1 MGDVTE
7 LSIRLALLFL
17 PGIVAALLVEKLV
30 PTRDWST
37 PRLAL
42 YSLVLGLICY
52 LIYALL
58 KAGYLCHWPPS
69 INLFRS
75 LTGGASL
82 DLLEIICT
90 TAISIPVGTFVS
102 LSLNSHW
109 INRIGK
115 TIRVSDKF
123 GALDVWARTFN
134 SPETTWVVV
143 RDLEENLAYDGWV
156 EAFSDTY
163 DANELFLRDVRVF
176 QGSTS
181 SFLYELEAV
190 YLSRPRDKLTIEIR
204 RKVDDNEHEEESNGR

>member
-7 LSIRLALLFL
+7 LSLRIALLFL

-37 PRLAL
+37 ARLAL

-52 LIYALL
+52 LIYAFL
-58 KAGYLCHWPPS
+58 KAGYFCQWPPH

-75 LTGGASL
+75 IRAGTSL
-82 DLLEIICT
+82 DLLEIIWT
-90 TAISIPVGTFVS
+90 TAISPAVGILVS

-109 INRIGK
+109 INRFGQA
-115 TIRVSDKF
+115 IRVSDKF

-134 SPETTWVVV
+134 SPEITWVVV

-176 QGSTS
+176 QSATS
-181 SFLYELEAV
+181 LFLYELEAV
-190 YLSRPRDKLTIEIR
+190 YLSRPKNKLTIEIR
-204 RKVDDNEHEEESNGR
+204 KKANSNRSEEE

>member
-7 LSIRLALLFL
+7 LSIRLALLFV
-17 PGIVAALLVEKLV
+17 PGIVAALLVEQLV

-37 PRLAL
+37 PRLAV

-58 KAGYLCHWPPS
+58 KAAYLCHWPRS

-75 LTGGASL
+75 LTGGTSL
-82 DLLEIICT
+82 DLLEIICA
-90 TAISIPVGTFVS
+90 TAISLLVGIFVS
-102 LSLNSHW
+102 LPLNSHW
-109 INRIGK
+109 INRFGE

-134 SPETTWVVV
+134 STETTWVVV

-163 DANELFLRDVRVF
+163 DVNELFLRDVRVF
-176 QGSTS
+176 EGNTS
-181 SFLYELEAV
+181 SFLYQLEAV
-190 YLSRPRDKLTIEIR
+190 YLTRPKDKLTIEIR
-204 RKVDDNEHEEESNGR
+204 KKTNSNESDEE

>member
-7 LSIRLALLFL
+7 LTLRLALLFL
-17 PGIVAALLVEKLV
+17 PGILAALLVERLV

-37 PRLAL
+37 ARLAL

-58 KAGYLCHWPPS
+58 KAAYVCHWPPS
-69 INLFRS
+69 IHLFRS
-75 LTGGASL
+75 LTVGTSI

-90 TAISIPVGTFVS
+90 TAISPLVGILVS

-109 INRIGK
+109 INRFGK
-115 TIRVSDKF
+115 FIHVSDKF

-134 SPETTWVVV
+134 SSETTWVVV

-163 DANELFLRDVRVF
+163 DANEVFLRDVRVF
-176 QGSTS
+176 QVSTS

-190 YLSRPRDKLTIEIR
+190 YLTRPKDKLTIEIR
-204 RKVDDNEHEEESNGR
+204 KKTNNDGHEEGSNGR

>member
-1 MGDVTE
+1 MGDMTE
-7 LSIRLALLFL
+7 LSLRLALLFL

-52 LIYALL
+52 IIYAFL
-58 KAGYLCHWPPS
+58 KAAYLCHWPPS

-75 LTGGASL
+75 LMGGASL

-90 TAISIPVGTFVS
+90 TAISLPVGIFVS
-102 LSLNSHW
+102 LPLNSHW
-109 INRIGK
+109 INRFGQA
-115 TIRVSDKF
+115 IRVSDKF

-134 SPETTWVVV
+134 STETTWVVV
-143 RDLEENLAYDGWV
+143 RDLEQNLAYDGWV

-163 DANELFLRDVRVF
+163 DVNELFLRDVQVF
-176 QGSTS
+176 QSNTS

-190 YLSRPRDKLTIEIR
+190 YLSRPKDKLTIEIR
-204 RKVDDNEHEEESNGR
+204 KRTNSNESEGESNVR

>member
-7 LSIRLALLFL
+7 LSLRLALLFL

-37 PRLAL
+37 ARLAL

-58 KAGYLCHWPPS
+58 KAAYLCHWPPS

-75 LTGGASL
+75 LTVGTSL
-82 DLLEIICT
+82 DLLEIIWT
-90 TAISIPVGTFVS
+90 TAISLPVGIFVS

-109 INRIGK
+109 INRFGK
-115 TIRVSDKF
+115 AIRVSDKF

-134 SPETTWVVV
+134 FTETTWVVV

-163 DANELFLRDVRVF
+163 DANELFLRDVQVF
-176 QGSTS
+176 QSNTA

-190 YLSRPRDKLTIEIR
+190 YLTRPKDKLTIEIR
-204 RKVDDNEHEEESNGR
+204 KKPNSNE